1 MTSDELYRAI
11 LAMDAYNRGYDAGIV
26 IDGNGLGTITV
37 GTAKGDQAARDVS
50 FFAQA
55 YTLAG
60 GQVIIS
66 IRGTDNKLLDI
77 ATGYGVGL
85 GSPLGSQAQ
94 MAVEFYKSIA
104 AASGADPLT
113 ANIELTGHS
122 MGGGLAGYVA
132 ALYGKTGVLFDQM
145 PFQMAA

>member
-11 LAMDAYNRGYDAGIV
+11 LAMDAYNRGYDAGITV
-26 IDGNGLGTITV
+26 DGNGLGTVTV

-66 IRGTDNKLLDI
+66 IRGTDNKLLDSGRLARNSTPSYSMASWI
-77 ATGYGVGL
+77 LQSSLNRRLQFQRRANGSCYG
-85 GSPLGSQAQ
+85 
-94 MAVEFYKSIA
+94 
-104 AASGADPLT
+104 ASL
-113 ANIELTGHS
+113 
-122 MGGGLAGYVA
+122 
-132 ALYGKTGVLFDQM
+132 
-145 PFQMAA
+145 